1 MASSTRCVSLWA
13 MASPGGTDEQLVA
26 TIAASDGDPA
36 AADALSELYQRY
48 GGLLLGLGMRI
59 LRNSAEAEDVVHDV
73 FLEAWKNAAGYDPAR
88 ASVRTWLTVRMRSR
102 ALDVVKSARV
112 KRNAGATPLVLAI
125 DPKISM
131 KDTHAETTLH
141 RGLDALSQEQRSAL
155 ELAYFDGLSCAE
167 IAERET
173 IPMGTVKSRTAKAL
187 LKLREMFEDKGAEP

>member
-1 MASSTRCVSLWA
+1 

-26 TIAASDGDPA
+26 TMAAGDGDPA

-48 GGLLLGLGMRI
+48 GGLLLGLGLRI
-59 LRNSAEAEDVVHDV
+59 LRNSAEVEDVVHDV
-73 FLEAWKNAAGYDPAR
+73 FLEAWKNASSYDPAR

-112 KRNAGATPLVLAI
+112 KRNAGAAPLDSAI
-125 DPKISM
+125 DPKILM

-141 RGLDALSQEQRSAL
+141 RGLSALSQEQRSAL

-187 LKLREMFEDKGAEP
+187 MKLRALFEDKGAEQ

>member
-1 MASSTRCVSLWA
+1 MASANRCVSLYP
-13 MASPGGTDEQLVA
+13 MASPDVTDEQLVA
-26 TIAASDGDPA
+26 IIAAGDGDP

-48 GGLLLGLGMRI
+48 GGLLLGLGLRI

-73 FLEAWKNAAGYDPAR
+73 FLEAWKNASGYDPAR

-102 ALDVVKSARV
+102 ALDVIKSARV
-112 KRNAGATPLVLAI
+112 KRNAGAEPLVLAI
-125 DPKISM
+125 DPTISI

-141 RGLDALSQEQRSAL
+141 RGLAALSPEQRSAL

-173 IPMGTVKSRTAKAL
+173 IPMGTVKSRTANAL
-187 LKLREMFEDKGAEP
+187 VKLREMFEDKGAQS

>member
-1 MASSTRCVSLWA
+1 
-13 MASPGGTDEQLVA
+13 MASPDVTDEQLVA
-26 TIAASDGDPA
+26 IIAAGDGDP

-48 GGLLLGLGMRI
+48 GGLLLGLGLRI

-73 FLEAWKNAAGYDPAR
+73 FLEAWKNASGYDPAR

-102 ALDVVKSARV
+102 ALDVIKSARV
-112 KRNAGATPLVLAI
+112 KRNAGAEPLVLAI
-125 DPKISM
+125 DPTISI

-141 RGLDALSQEQRSAL
+141 RGLAALSPEQRSAL

-173 IPMGTVKSRTAKAL
+173 IPMGTVKSRTANAL
-187 LKLREMFEDKGAEP
+187 VKLREMFEDKGAQS

>member
-1 MASSTRCVSLWA
+1 

-26 TIAASDGDPA
+26 IIAAGEGDL

-48 GGLLLGLGMRI
+48 GGLLLGLGLRI

-73 FLEAWKNAAGYDPAR
+73 FLEAWKNAAGYDPSR

-102 ALDVVKSARV
+102 ALDVIKSARV
-112 KRNAGATPLVLAI
+112 KRNAGAEPLALAI
-125 DPKISM
+125 DPTISM

-141 RGLDALSQEQRSAL
+141 RGLAALSQEQRSAL

-173 IPMGTVKSRTAKAL
+173 IPMGTVKSRTANAL
-187 LKLREMFEDKGAEP
+187 VKLREMFEDKGVQS